1 MIIVVWLVV
10 YLPLWKI
17 WKSVGIIP
25 IYYEKKMFQI
35 TNQI

>member
-1 MIIVVWLVV
+1 MPP
-10 YLPLWKI
+10 PLKNI
-17 WKSVGIIP
+17 KVSIIIP